1 MGDDKWHR
9 DSDVMLRTP
18 EHDEAQYLDGA
29 AAPRP
34 RPYPALNWKSV
45 LAPAPASASSQQ
57 PHRLVC
63 TQNGLHQSER
73 EHHLLAFL
81 AWVVQAQGES
91 VSSELK
97 VRSLVAGEGS
107 HADIECLHYS
117 GTSNNVS
124 MQTAR

>member
-45 LAPAPASASSQQ
+45 LAPAPASAFFSAAPSPRLYAERSS
-57 PHRLVC
+57 PDGARAPPSGIFGLGRAGSGRVC
-63 TQNGLHQSER
+63 LFRVDGT
-73 EHHLLAFL
+73 
-81 AWVVQAQGES
+81 
-91 VSSELK
+91 
-97 VRSLVAGEGS
+97 
-107 HADIECLHYS
+107 IS
-117 GTSNNVS
+117 GG
-124 MQTAR
+124 R